1 MSKVY
6 LDDERI
12 VPEGWIQVYS
22 AGAAIAQLQ
31 TGKVTHI
38 SLGHDL
44 GDSEQVG
51 TGYDVILWIEEQT
64 AMFGFVP
71 PEIDIHSAN
80 SSAKVKM
87 QLGVESIR
95 KFALNN
101 LRE

>member
-1 MSKVY
+1 
-6 LDDERI
+6 
-12 VPEGWIQVYS
+12 
-22 AGAAIAQLQ
+22 
-31 TGKVTHI
+31 
-38 SLGHDL
+38 
-44 GDSEQVG
+44 
-51 TGYDVILWIEEQT
+51 
-64 AMFGFVP
+64 MFGFVP